1 MLDRSTSVVHAWAEQ
16 GGLKG
21 SREDLT
27 RPQAVRMTSVV
38 VLCLVRKLA
47 RVGKVAVL
55 LHSQRFN
62 GNGTRRVAV
71 QSHVSRLHV
80 IAVARVEVVETGVDK
95 RC

>member
-1 MLDRSTSVVHAWAEQ
+1 
-16 GGLKG
+16 
-21 SREDLT
+21 
-27 RPQAVRMTSVV
+27 MTNEVM
-38 VLCLVRKLA
+38 LCLVRKLA

-62 GNGTRRVAV
+62 GTYPVAV

-80 IAVARVEVVETGVDK
+80 IAVARVEVVETTGAEE